1 MNPIVTSKE
10 AKLVVGIGVQ
20 TNNMKEVSGDAIPGK
35 IPNSLSSNEILGVY
49 TQYENG
55 VSGNYLMLIG
65 RKSLRLIQYQIV

>member
-65 RKSLRLIQYQIV
+65 REVSQIDSVPV